1 MASRSESYG
10 ELLNPSI
17 VKDAKISGKRQITLP
32 AGFNSDLISLQHN
45 KSNATVRSNNKPD
58 LERLEELKVKKAW
71 EIALGPAKTIPMNLI
86 MSYMTGNS
94 LQIIPIMMTLM
105 LFWNPLKAIFT
116 ETNANFKSLETKKNA
131 SDILLTRT
139 VFVVCQLACMAVGI
153 WKLYNMGLIPNS
165 ESDWLAWKEAVQYKE
180 SVLLI

>member
-1 MASRSESYG
+1 MTSRSESYG

-17 VKDAKISGKRQITLP
+17 VKDSKISGKKQITLP
-32 AGFNSDLISLQHN
+32 AGFSISLQHS
-45 KSNATVRSNNKPD
+45 KLNATARSNNKPD

-71 EIALGPAKTIPMNLI
+71 EIALGPAKSIPMNLI

-116 ETNANFKSLETKKNA
+116 ETNASFKNLETKKNA
-131 SDILLTRT
+131 SDIFLTRA
-139 VFVVCQLACMAVGI
+139 VFVICQLACMAVGI

-165 ESDWLAWKEAVQYKE
+165 EGDWLAWKVAVQYKE
-180 SVLLI
+180 KVFLI

>member
-1 MASRSESYG
+1 MTSRLESYG
-10 ELLNPSI
+10 ELLNPTI
-17 VKDAKISGKRQITLP
+17 VKEAKVLGKGGITLP
-32 AGFNSDLISLQHN
+32 AGFSTDSITLQRN
-45 KSNATVRSNNKPD
+45 KPNATVRTNKKPD

-71 EIALGPAKTIPMNLI
+71 EIALGPSKTIPMNLI

-116 ETNANFKSLETKKNA
+116 ETNANFKNLETKKNS
-131 SDILLTRT
+131 SDIFLTRA
-139 VFVVCQLACMAVGI
+139 VFVICQMACMAVGI

-165 ESDWLAWKEAVQYKE
+165 EGDWLAWKEAIQYKE
-180 SVLLI
+180 RVYLI